1 MPDDTLF
8 LLLNAFFIIGLGL
21 IVSSIISFFNTWR
34 FLRRSV
40 ITSGTVITM
49 VKSNKGMLA
58 PKVKFT
64 TAEGETITF
73 THLVSSRPAAYQ
85 TGQAVSVLYQSSRP
99 HAARLNTFVGVW
111 LTSLVLLFMGLV
123 FTLAAMSVL
132 GLLNGT

>member
-58 PKVKFT
+58 PI
-64 TAEGETITF
+64 E
-73 THLVSSRPAAYQ
+73 
-85 TGQAVSVLYQSSRP
+85 
-99 HAARLNTFVGVW
+99 
-111 LTSLVLLFMGLV
+111 
-123 FTLAAMSVL
+123 
-132 GLLNGT
+132 